1 MGDLVMFR
9 LRSNATPQTEAPRRS
24 EGGEIVFFTGVRYE
38 RYEPASGIAALK
50 TPPNGGLS
58 GPGRGRRKKRA

>member
-9 LRSNATPQTEAPRRS
+9 LRSNATPQTEALRRS

-38 RYEPASGIAALK
+38 RYEPATSVATK
-50 TPPNGGLS
+50 TPPNDGLNGS
-58 GPGRGRRKKRA
+58 GRGKRKKRA